1 MMACIPDTGS
11 RYLPNT
17 TGDGGSMVE
26 LTDLGRRMV
35 RDLERFLSVEL
46 PKPRR
51 GILLRGGRRDAGQID
66 SRSSEGGAKPC

>member
-1 MMACIPDTGS
+1 MTACTLDMGS
-11 RYLPNT
+11 RYLPNA
-17 TGDGGSMVE
+17 TGNGGSMVE

-51 GILLRGGRRDAGQID
+51 GTLLRGGRRDAGQVD
-66 SRSSEGGAKPC
+66 LQSSEGGAKPC